1 MKLNYK
7 FGGMTFNE
15 REKKPIFISS
25 KFFLKKNEFEGT
37 EMNFFLLAI
46 LDISN
51 EHEKD
56 ILESLVFIHS

>member
-1 MKLNYK
+1 MIIHVHL
-7 FGGMTFNE
+7 
-15 REKKPIFISS
+15 PISVRS